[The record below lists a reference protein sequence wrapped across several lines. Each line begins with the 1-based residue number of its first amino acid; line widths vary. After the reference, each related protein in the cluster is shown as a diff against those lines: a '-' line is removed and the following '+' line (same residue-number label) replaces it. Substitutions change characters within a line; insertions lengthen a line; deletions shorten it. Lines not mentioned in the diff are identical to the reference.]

1 LGVVLGL
8 AALTKSSSLSLTVLT
23 ALVVV
28 VRAAR
33 RRSWREFFVG
43 GFGTLLPL
51 LAVAGWWFLRN
62 LRLYGDPTGLN
73 VFIEILGQR
82 DVPADLAQLWRER
95 FSFAAGYWGNFG
107 GLNVPLPAWAY
118 QVLNALTLVAGFG
131 LLVVAAR
138 ALIARDRAGEGLARW
153 RLPVRGGPLALCLL
167 WGAGVVIPWAQWAS
181 VTWSS
186 QGRLIFAALPVW
198 ALLLALG
205 WVGWLPRAWRKW
217 ALAAL
222 VAFLLGLS
230 AAAPWAWIRP
240 AYALPSQLTEAQVD
254 ARAEPVDVSFGGT
267 MRLLGYEIE
276 VDAVQPGGQV
286 AVTLYW
292 EALAPADR
300 DYTVFVHLVG
310 QGDLLVAQRDTF
322 PGLGLLSTTW
332 LEPGSRWADR
342 YVLRVPETAYAPDAA
357 QIAVGLYDAGTG
369 ARLEVTGPQGERLG
383 DHVRFGDVTVRPR
396 AGEVPNPISINFGAR
411 MRLVGYALDQRV
423 VQPEGTL
430 NLTLYWEGV
439 RPMDADYTVSAQLV
453 DPDQRKAA
461 QQDSWPQDGAA
472 PTTGWTAGQVLADE
486 RALAIYPDAL
496 PGVYDVRVAVYL
508 FDGQEI
514 VHLPVISPSGEMAF
528 DYVVLTRVRV
538 EP

>member
-1 LGVVLGL
+1 
-8 AALTKSSSLSLTVLT
+8 
-23 ALVVV
+23 
-28 VRAAR
+28 
-33 RRSWREFFVG
+33 
-43 GFGTLLPL
+43 
-51 LAVAGWWFLRN
+51 
-62 LRLYGDPTGLN
+62 
-73 VFIEILGQR
+73 
-82 DVPADLAQLWRER
+82 
-95 FSFAAGYWGNFG
+95 
-107 GLNVPLPAWAY
+107 
-118 QVLNALTLVAGFG
+118 
-131 LLVVAAR
+131 
-138 ALIARDRAGEGLARW
+138 
-153 RLPVRGGPLALCLL
+153 LALCLL

-217 ALAAL
+217 ALAVL

-254 ARAEPVDVSFGGT
+254 ARAEPVDVAFGGT

-276 VDAVQPGGQV
+276 ADAVQPGGQV

-396 AGEVPNPISINFGAR
+396 AGEVPNPISINFGDR

-486 RALAIYPDAL
+486 RALAIYPDAP